1 MSSRERLM
9 ESSQQRLLRRSSCG
23 ALAAPRR
30 LSVAGPAAHRKQ
42 AAPQQPPA
50 PAPTGYK
57 DTPKQPNGKWLV
69 HDDDRPRP
77 VVVKPG
83 PFVGL
88 PAPADAIVL
97 LGAGQDLTKW
107 QMTQGG
113 GAVTWPIADGVLS
126 SGRGM
131 IRTKRTTSP
140 TTSCTWSSRRRRK

>member
-1 MSSRERLM
+1 MEAGSSDPAIERGQSMKITAAILV
-9 ESSQQRLLRRSSCG
+9 LLCAAS
-23 ALAAPRR
+23 LAAQQQ
-30 LSVAGPAAHRKQ
+30 PAPQQ
-42 AAPQQPPA
+42 AAPKQPPP

-97 LGAGQDLTKW
+97 LG
-107 QMTQGG
+107 
-113 GAVTWPIADGVLS
+113 
-126 SGRGM
+126 SG
-131 IRTKRTTSP
+131 TD
-140 TTSCTWSSRRRRK
+140 